1 MHRRSGLTT
10 VHGTFDYMKPL
21 SLLLSMPRMAISPLI
36 VRMVSRETD
45 TAISMEEAA
54 KKINE
59 EGYVMFFVHEKAE
72 AEGSHLFCLGKLD
85 PARLMRR
92 CS

>member
-1 MHRRSGLTT
+1 
-10 VHGTFDYMKPL
+10 MKIQPQFPYYP
-21 SLLLSMPRMAISPLI
+21 MIAE
-36 VRMVSRETD
+36 VYE
-45 TAISMEEAA
+45 AHSMEEAA

-72 AEGSHLFCLGKLD
+72 AEGTHLFCLGKLD